1 MSDASDRSAVS
12 ILFTEARS
20 HNGWLPGGV
29 SDELLM
35 QAYDLAKLGP
45 TSANCS
51 PARFLF
57 LRTSEAKERL
67 RPALSSANVE
77 KTMSA
82 PVTVIVAHDEK
93 FYDQLGQLFPHA
105 DAKPWFTS
113 SPEYAAETALRN
125 GALQSA
131 YFMLAAR
138 AIGLDVGPM
147 SGFKQPMVDELFLS
161 GTSWKS
167 DLLIN
172 VGHGDPTKLFDRLPR
187 LPFSDACRFL

>member
-1 MSDASDRSAVS
+1 MRDVLDHSALS

-20 HNGWLPGGV
+20 HNGWLPDTV

-35 QAYDLAKLGP
+35 QVYDLAKLGP

-51 PARFLF
+51 PARFVF
-57 LRTSEAKERL
+57 LRTPESKEKL
-67 RPALSSANVE
+67 KLALSSGNIE

-82 PVTVIVAHDEK
+82 PVTVIVAHDAK
-93 FYDQLGQLFPHA
+93 FYDRLGELFPHA

-113 SPEYAAETALRN
+113 SPTFAAETALRN

-138 AIGLDVGPM
+138 SLGLDVGPM
-147 SGFKQPMVDELFLS
+147 SGFKQAVVDELFLS
-161 GTSWKS
+161 DKTWKS

-172 VGHGDPTKLFDRLPR
+172 VGYGDPTKLMGRLPR
-187 LPFSDACRFL
+187 LAFSDACKTL